1 MLHLLRRVVNFRS
14 ETWLLGLKWGEDEP
28 HIVSLLEPFFLY
40 SLTYT
45 RGVGPC
51 VHGMILAT
59 QATSVRK
66 SK

>member
-28 HIVSLLEPFFLY
+28 HIVSLLEPFFLH

-45 RGVGPC
+45 SGVGPC
-51 VHGMILAT
+51 VHDTILAT
-59 QATSVRK
+59 QATI
-66 SK
+66 